1 MIVPDVNLLI
11 YAYDSSSP
19 LHLRAASWW
28 QACLMGEEPVLLP
41 EVVVFGFVRV
51 STNPRAFLHPLTT
64 AEAVAHMRSWLQQGT
79 VTIPAAT
86 PEHFERVLALLES
99 GGRARGPF
107 PCTAS
112 SRRDLCAAPWSTRR
126 PRQRTVADRGPRLL
140 ADERRDGLAGERSG
154 EGTAAHRDRGAGLE
168 VVAR

>member
-51 STNPRAFLHPLTT
+51 STNPRAFVHPLTT
-64 AEAVAHMRSWLQQGT
+64 AEAVAHVRSWLAQEA
-79 VTIPAAT
+79 VTIPEAT
-86 PEHFERVLALLES
+86 PGHFERVLALLE
-99 GGRARGPF
+99 A
-107 PCTAS
+107 
-112 SRRDLCAAPWSTRR
+112 L
-126 PRQRTVADRGPRLL
+126 
-140 ADERRDGLAGERSG
+140 
-154 EGTAAHRDRGAGLE
+154 GTAGNLVTDAQIAAVAIEHDAVVHTADADFIRFKGLRWLNPL
-168 VVAR
+168 ALATKR